1 MENKVFLDKLLEQKL
16 ISPETAQKILQE
28 SSFSK
33 KSAEEII
40 YEKRMV
46 PEEDV
51 LKVKS
56 QILKVPFKQVDP
68 QTISDELIKLIPEE
82 TVRNFKIVPL
92 SFEEGLLVAG
102 MVNPDDIKAQEAL
115 KFIAKQL
122 RVNLGIYLVSLGLWE
137 SILRKYS
144 PYRSEVEA
152 AVKSLLS
159 LGSKKI
165 SLPQRIVQIEAGA
178 GAEEAPIIKI
188 VASTL
193 KEAVWQKASDIH
205 IEPQRERLR
214 IRFRIDGELQEVSS
228 MPLELHQ
235 PIVSRIKVLANLKI
249 DETRVPQDG
258 RFRTVLLGRDID
270 FRVATFPTPAGE
282 KIALRVLDPQ
292 VGLKG
297 LEELGLLGKNLRILQ
312 EGIKKTLRD
321 GFNYWADWFRKNHHL
336 VCFDADF
343 KQRAS

>member
-159 LGSKKI
+159 LGSKKN
-165 SLPQRIVQIEAGA
+165 
-178 GAEEAPIIKI
+178 
-188 VASTL
+188 
-193 KEAVWQKASDIH
+193 
-205 IEPQRERLR
+205 
-214 IRFRIDGELQEVSS
+214 FSS
-228 MPLELHQ
+228 
-235 PIVSRIKVLANLKI
+235 S
-249 DETRVPQDG
+249 
-258 RFRTVLLGRDID
+258 
-270 FRVATFPTPAGE
+270 
-282 KIALRVLDPQ
+282 
-292 VGLKG
+292 
-297 LEELGLLGKNLRILQ
+297 KNCSNR
-312 EGIKKTLRD
+312 G
-321 GFNYWADWFRKNHHL
+321 GSG
-336 VCFDADF
+336 C
-343 KQRAS
+343 